1 MHKES
6 RTPAWKWATL
16 GALAIAVRLVGHWA
30 NPIGAEAEL
39 RAYDRFRRVPT
50 EVVTFGDSVMEHVD
64 PRDADRRTLSDQ
76 ILSGFTG
83 CVTANLAHSAYHPEI
98 FEAVGRFVTRL
109 PQTRPRLIVVPINL
123 RSFSNT
129 WIWHPMYRVE
139 ELQRLLLHDSLA
151 YTLAHRPLS
160 AFRWYDGVAGTQ
172 DDYDRAPIYD
182 GDRFIGPQGP
192 LAQIVFHG
200 AGGASRDERLR
211 TAFVMR
217 YSARLQADHARVVA
231 MRNLAQVLRERGVP
245 ALYYLTPVDW
255 QEAERLAGPDV
266 VGHITSNARLLMS
279 VLGDAGAT
287 VNDWTRVLPHE
298 DFSWEELPNEHLKET
313 GRRAVAERV
322 VAAARGLLSA
332 QNACGRPRA
341 AVSGD

>member
-1 MHKES
+1 MQARPRS
-6 RTPAWKWATL
+6 AAWKWATL
-16 GALAIAVRLVGHWA
+16 AAVALVVRLAGTWA
-30 NPIGAEAEL
+30 NPTPTEL
-39 RAYDRFRRVPT
+39 EMRALDQFRQVPT
-50 EVVTFGDSVMEHVD
+50 DVVTFGDSVLEHLD
-64 PRDADRRTLSDQ
+64 ERDVDRRPLSTQ
-76 ILSGFTG
+76 ILTG
-83 CVTANLAHSAYHPEI
+83 LRGCTTANLARSAYHPEI
-98 FEAVGRFVTRL
+98 FEAVGRFVTAL

-129 WIWHPMYRVE
+129 WIWHPMYRFE
-139 ELQRLLLHDSLA
+139 ELQRLLLHDSLV

-231 MRNLAQVLRERGVP
+231 MRNLARTLRERRVP
-245 ALYYLTPVDW
+245 ALFYLTPVDW
-255 QEAERLAGPDV
+255 QEAERLAGPDI

-313 GRRAVAERV
+313 GRRAVAELV

-332 QNACGRPRA
+332 QNACGHPREA
-341 AVSGD
+341 ISGD